1 MNIIINNIPCT
12 NIFALNDKYA
22 KIKEKNYAQ
31 NQASF
36 KGNLHVNQTIS
47 SKVFSNICQK
57 NLIGEGKNSKVYNFL
72 EPEFKD
78 YVIKVIKPDAI
89 EQNISLNELPK
100 YNLGQAVMKIQ
111 DNIYILKKQSGVQH
125 GFTNWCDIING
136 KVGINKNQA
145 LEFAQNIKKISEMP
159 NSTFQELAKISKY
172 LTENNYKIDSINPNN
187 LLIDYEKNQI
197 NIIDYFKC
205 NKYVNNHNSY
215 LDMVGNILDFC
226 LFKDILNTLPETYQ
240 KEFLT
245 CSNNIIEK
253 CYNAAIKTGLETDKQ
268 IFSEFIAKI
277 SYLFNSDFT
286 QKYNT
291 FKSLVKLI

>member
-22 KIKEKNYAQ
+22 KIKEKNYAP

-47 SKVFSNICQK
+47 SKVFSNICPK

-159 NSTFQELAKISKY
+159 NSTFHELAKISKY

-187 LLIDYEKNQI
+187 LLIDYK
-197 NIIDYFKC
+197 KKS
-205 NKYVNNHNSY
+205 NKYY
-215 LDMVGNILDFC
+215 
-226 LFKDILNTLPETYQ
+226 
-240 KEFLT
+240 
-245 CSNNIIEK
+245 
-253 CYNAAIKTGLETDKQ
+253 
-268 IFSEFIAKI
+268 
-277 SYLFNSDFT
+277 
-286 QKYNT
+286 
-291 FKSLVKLI
+291 